1 MEDYSKYTPTDL
13 LKIANDIKSEH
24 EKIKK
29 IIIDDTYEAD
39 NLKEKINENL
49 LKLEEL
55 EKKYVNIV
63 EEIDKRQ

>member
-1 MEDYSKYTPTDL
+1 MEYYSKYTPTDL

-29 IIIDDTYEAD
+29 TIIDDTHEAD
-39 NLKEKINENL
+39 KLKDKINKNL